1 MKALAVFVLLLPAP
15 VLSET
20 VDFES
25 MALGSVPQ
33 DWAFAQAREGEP
45 ARWAVVRDAD
55 SPAQGNVLAQLSTD
69 RDFRRFPLAIYVGPE
84 VADGEIAVRFK
95 SVSGGAAMAA
105 GLVWRYQD
113 ESNYYVVRAD
123 ALRENIVLFKV
134 ENGRRRELG
143 SFGQRTPDDE
153 FSVRLDIPDREWR
166 TLAVSFSG
174 SRFRVLFDG
183 MELFEVEDST
193 FMQGGR
199 VGLWTMADSVSYFDD
214 FEVSRP

>member
-1 MKALAVFVLLLPAP
+1 MKALAAVFLLPGA

-20 VDFES
+20 VDFER
-25 MALGSVPQ
+25 MDAGSAPPGWV
-33 DWAFAQAREGEP
+33 FAQAREAEP
-45 ARWAVVRDAD
+45 PRWVVVRDTA
-55 SPAQGNVLAQLSTD
+55 SPARGNVLAQLARD
-69 RDFRRFPLAIYVGPE
+69 RDFRRFPLAIYGGVE
-84 VADGEIAVRFK
+84 TVDGQIAVRFK
-95 SVSGGAAMAA
+95 SMKGGAAMAA

-113 ESNYYVVRAD
+113 ENNYYVVRAD
-123 ALRENIVLFKV
+123 ASRKNVVLFKV

-153 FSVRLDIPDREWR
+153 FSIRLDIPEREWK

-193 FMQGGR
+193 FMQAGG

-214 FEVSRP
+214 FEASTP